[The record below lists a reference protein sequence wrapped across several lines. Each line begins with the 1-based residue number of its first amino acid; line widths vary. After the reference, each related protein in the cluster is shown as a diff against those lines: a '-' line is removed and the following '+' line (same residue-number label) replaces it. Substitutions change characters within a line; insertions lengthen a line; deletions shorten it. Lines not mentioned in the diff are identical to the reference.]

1 MFGRLLTA
9 IVTDVDLGES
19 GSQQEKQT
27 NRSSDRAGLPEGRR
41 PVAVSRIGPPCAPSR
56 RNCATCRGLAAAV

>member
-9 IVTDVDLGES
+9 TVTDVDLGES

-27 NRSSDRAGLPEGRR
+27 NRSSDRAGLQEGRR
-41 PVAVSRIGPPCAPSR
+41 PVAVSRIGPPCQAAKSGR
-56 RNCATCRGLAAAV
+56 SLA